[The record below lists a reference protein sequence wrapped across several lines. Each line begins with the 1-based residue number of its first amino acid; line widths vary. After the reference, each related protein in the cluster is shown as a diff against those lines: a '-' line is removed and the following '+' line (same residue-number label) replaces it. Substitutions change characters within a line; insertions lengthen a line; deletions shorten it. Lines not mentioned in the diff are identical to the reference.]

1 MKEKQE
7 IAKDLDF
14 IREKNPKDYLEIEN
28 LIKYTKK
35 LTEMKA
41 EKNKK
46 NIRLEL

>member
-14 IREKNPKDYLEIEN
+14 IREVSPKDYCEIEN

-41 EKNKK
+41 AKREGEVNAQ
-46 NIRLEL
+46 

>member
-14 IREKNPKDYLEIEN
+14 IREKNLKDYLEIEN

-46 NIRLEL
+46 NIKLEP